1 MALLG
6 TYMDSGAMCL
16 ASGLNCYAHSLP
28 TIPDFATCQI
38 LSQGAPAASIPVF
51 LESRAAT
58 VVVWRNS
65 NGGGIN
71 AEHMLVFAH
80 SIIR

>member
-1 MALLG
+1 M
-6 TYMDSGAMCL
+6 
-16 ASGLNCYAHSLP
+16 
-28 TIPDFATCQI
+28 QI
-38 LSQGAPAASIPVF
+38 LSQGANAASIPAF

-58 VVVWRNS
+58 VVIWRNG

-71 AEHMLVFAH
+71 AEQFLIFAH